1 MNNQQAKG
9 NAPRLGFLGTG
20 WIGRNRMQ
28 AIAESGAAEVAMICD
43 SSSGCVE
50 EALHIVPSAKV
61 ARDFDE
67 LLHSGLD
74 GVVIATPSALH
85 AQQSIQ
91 ALDGGLAAFCQKP
104 LGRTAKEVAS

>member
-9 NAPRLGFLGTG
+9 TPPRLGFLGTG

-50 EALHIVPSAKV
+50 EALRIVPGAKV
-61 ARDFDE
+61 AQDFEE
-67 LLHSGLD
+67 LLDSGLE
-74 GVVIATPSALH
+74 GIAR
-85 AQQSIQ
+85 
-91 ALDGGLAAFCQKP
+91 AA
-104 LGRTAKEVAS
+104 EH